1 MSTLPGEII
10 MTGRPIG
17 GLAYPSPFMAGAAH
31 RDGTLSTASPLIGD
45 LTGEARVETMNLQKL
60 ICELLLKNQQLRMA
74 LSEATRKPE
83 DLLAQRE

>member
-1 MSTLPGEII
+1 MTTLPGEII

-17 GLAYPSPFMAGAAH
+17 GLASPTPFMAGAAH

-45 LTGEARVETMNLQKL
+45 LTGETRAEMMNLQKL

-74 LSEATRKPE
+74 LSVATRKPE
-83 DLLAQRE
+83 DALAQTE